1 MNGRRTARRGARCA
15 PTASPAPLGLT
26 RRRHID
32 LGRVAGAGC
41 R

>member
-1 MNGRRTARRGARCA
+1 MNGRRTARRTARCA
-15 PTASPAPLGLT
+15 PPASSAPLALT

-32 LGRVAGAGC
+32 LARVAGAGC